1 MKQIIVTADKP
12 GRAVEIHTQIDDER
26 RLIALMIQPNLPADP
41 WIWLAPAEARQVA
54 DALIAADDELES
66 E

>member
-1 MKQIIVTADKP
+1 
-12 GRAVEIHTQIDDER
+12 
-26 RLIALMIQPNLPADP
+26 MIQPNLPADP